1 MVDKEL
7 LEAIGQMMEA
17 QEKRLSDMMDT
28 KLAQQRKE
36 IMQDVKALLDTDVQ
50 TRFNLL
56 AEDLDILKEKLP
68 GAEDLDAMQEQL
80 DLHYAMLKKHT
91 REISDL
97 KKANYTVHTRRC
109 RIFGAVCFILQGGQ
123 HHEYYRTGNEDP
135 GAAPAPAVD

>member
-1 MVDKEL
+1 MSTTEL
-7 LEAIGQMMEA
+7 EMKIRELRQLQQLIEEA

-97 KKANYTVHTRRC
+97 KKAN
-109 RIFGAVCFILQGGQ
+109 
-123 HHEYYRTGNEDP
+123 
-135 GAAPAPAVD
+135 

>member
-68 GAEDLDAMQEQL
+68 GA
-80 DLHYAMLKKHT
+80 
-91 REISDL
+91 
-97 KKANYTVHTRRC
+97 
-109 RIFGAVCFILQGGQ
+109 
-123 HHEYYRTGNEDP
+123 
-135 GAAPAPAVD
+135 

>member
-91 REISDL
+91 REYL
-97 KKANYTVHTRRC
+97 T
-109 RIFGAVCFILQGGQ
+109 
-123 HHEYYRTGNEDP
+123 
-135 GAAPAPAVD
+135 

>member
-56 AEDLDILKEKLP
+56 AEDLDILKEK
-68 GAEDLDAMQEQL
+68 
-80 DLHYAMLKKHT
+80 
-91 REISDL
+91 
-97 KKANYTVHTRRC
+97 
-109 RIFGAVCFILQGGQ
+109 
-123 HHEYYRTGNEDP
+123 
-135 GAAPAPAVD
+135 

>member
-1 MVDKEL
+1 MIKMVDKEL

-56 AEDLDILKEKLP
+56 AEDLDILKEK
-68 GAEDLDAMQEQL
+68 
-80 DLHYAMLKKHT
+80 
-91 REISDL
+91 
-97 KKANYTVHTRRC
+97 
-109 RIFGAVCFILQGGQ
+109 
-123 HHEYYRTGNEDP
+123 
-135 GAAPAPAVD
+135 

>member
-80 DLHYAMLKKHT
+80 DLHSAMLKKHT

-97 KKANYTVHTRRC
+97 KKAN
-109 RIFGAVCFILQGGQ
+109 
-123 HHEYYRTGNEDP
+123 
-135 GAAPAPAVD
+135 

>member
-1 MVDKEL
+1 ML
-7 LEAIGQMMEA
+7 
-17 QEKRLSDMMDT
+17 
-28 KLAQQRKE
+28 
-36 IMQDVKALLDTDVQ
+36 

-97 KKANYTVHTRRC
+97 KKAN
-109 RIFGAVCFILQGGQ
+109 
-123 HHEYYRTGNEDP
+123 
-135 GAAPAPAVD
+135 

>member
-91 REISDL
+91 REISDF
-97 KKANYTVHTRRC
+97 KKAN
-109 RIFGAVCFILQGGQ
+109 
-123 HHEYYRTGNEDP
+123 
-135 GAAPAPAVD
+135 

>member
-56 AEDLDILKEKLP
+56 AEDLDI
-68 GAEDLDAMQEQL
+68 
-80 DLHYAMLKKHT
+80 
-91 REISDL
+91 
-97 KKANYTVHTRRC
+97 
-109 RIFGAVCFILQGGQ
+109 
-123 HHEYYRTGNEDP
+123 
-135 GAAPAPAVD
+135 

>member
-91 REISDL
+91 REISAL
-97 KKANYTVHTRRC
+97 KKAN
-109 RIFGAVCFILQGGQ
+109 
-123 HHEYYRTGNEDP
+123 
-135 GAAPAPAVD
+135 

>member
-7 LEAIGQMMEA
+7 LEAIGQMMDA
-17 QEKRLSDMMDT
+17 

-80 DLHYAMLKKHT
+80 DLHYAMRKKHT

-97 KKANYTVHTRRC
+97 KKAN
-109 RIFGAVCFILQGGQ
+109 
-123 HHEYYRTGNEDP
+123 
-135 GAAPAPAVD
+135 

>member
-36 IMQDVKALLDTDVQ
+36 IRVMQDVKALLDTDVQ

-97 KKANYTVHTRRC
+97 KKAN
-109 RIFGAVCFILQGGQ
+109 
-123 HHEYYRTGNEDP
+123 
-135 GAAPAPAVD
+135 

>member
-80 DLHYAMLKKHT
+80 DIHYAMLNTHT

-97 KKANYTVHTRRC
+97 KKAN
-109 RIFGAVCFILQGGQ
+109 
-123 HHEYYRTGNEDP
+123 
-135 GAAPAPAVD
+135 